1 MYSVVVVGFHT
12 FCFVFDSYGSVSAIK
27 TVSID
32 RTQRIPTVAEAHV
45 VTYDGVAHYDV
56 EVWQSVDITA

>member
-12 FCFVFDSYGSVSAIK
+12 FFFDWYSSVGAIK
-27 TVSID
+27 KVSID
-32 RTQRIPTVAEAHV
+32 RSRRLPIVAEANM
-45 VTYDGVAHYDV
+45 VTYDGVAHDDV